1 MYFPTSKFLF
11 KICSLGASHQLS
23 LHESNASQ
31 QVIPPSL
38 MTTHVMTAA
47 IVNAFPGSFSQ
58 AMTTKT
64 TAPMKSALYFAA
76 LVVALADT
84 STNTQVLEN
93 KQVPI
98 QSVEPPHELQV
109 PTLPVENDDAFSPSF
124 APSAAPTSI
133 NAMISRRCRHQF
145 LLSAIKILVLS
156 RQVLL
161 LFQSLYMSIH
171 MCFSSLVPLLVT

>member
-109 PTLPVENDDAFSPSF
+109 PTLPVENDDAFSIQPFLRSF
-124 APSAAPTSI
+124 
-133 NAMISRRCRHQF
+133 RRSNFNKC
-145 LLSAIKILVLS
+145 
-156 RQVLL
+156 
-161 LFQSLYMSIH
+161 YD
-171 MCFSSLVPLLVT
+171 